1 MDPLLAQQT
10 VPARVADAFVFR
22 RVAPDRYAHVG
33 GVGRGEGWAGIV
45 SMVPGADDEIASL
58 PGPGEVRTTW
68 SDDAERRFGPYWS
81 RFCAVVGVSHDVVV
95 VFGADDRV
103 EATDEQWKLSAS
115 TMADHVTTVTP
126 AKHLADELE
135 LLHAV
140 RDVALIPA
148 GGVEEVGRA
157 LLVRLTR
164 ALSCEVGGLLLPSGV
179 LLTRIDQTVD
189 LDEGLVRLA
198 LRSLLLQHRDGPACR
213 QDARDAVEGAW
224 MRSYLVRPMGDD
236 AALVLAHTDAAP
248 RGFTDLCQQL
258 ADSATTA
265 AVTVLR
271 AAHQYEAVRRRA
283 ATASAEARSDALTGL
298 GNRRAWDEAIG
309 AHDGQAPAA
318 VVVCDL
324 DGLKESTTS
333 TATPP
338 GTATCVRPRRS
349 SGASSATTTSW
360 CASGATSS
368 WSCSPAPTRPRRTA
382 WWNGSGRRVGA
393 AAWTATASPCRWA
406 WRSAPGR
413 SSRSCWSRPMPPCT
427 AASRR
432 VGTAATGTPRRPPRP
447 RPCSAPTWS
456 SPSSS
461 EILRTLL
468 HLPAEHIDE
477 GIQQALAALGRAL
490 ELDRAY
496 VFRIGATTCSNTHEW
511 CAPGIRPERDHLQDL
526 PLALMAPWLEAF
538 ERGEAVQVTDVDTL
552 DDEHTELRQHLEA
565 QDIQSLLALPM
576 VFEGEVVGF
585 VGFDAVRSRR
595 TFGEVARGLLGT
607 VADVLAA
614 VDARRHAGQRVERA
628 ESRAAELLRHS
639 RDHVF
644 LMDADGRISWASQS
658 FRQLDE
664 DPDELVGRRLR
675 ELTHPEDVELVDQ
688 LVATWLRSGARAD
701 LTLPDHRGL
710 LGGQDRWMSL
720 ILHDARSQPGVEGII
735 VAAHDVT
742 QRRSQTERLRHLALH
757 DDLTG
762 LPNRALLKDRLEVA
776 LHRAARNAGR
786 VGVLFLGLDG
796 FKLVNDSR
804 SHAVGDEL
812 LRRIAERLR
821 AVVRG
826 AETCGR
832 FGGDQFVVVI
842 EVDDP
847 PQVQHAVDRVVSIFD
862 APFTV
867 AGMPQTVSASFG
879 LRIAD
884 PHELD
889 PDAVLRDA
897 DNALFAA
904 KAGSRGRLVAFDPR
918 MRERAI
924 RDDQVRQRLPDAIA
938 AGDVRPHY
946 QPLVDLPSGR
956 VVGVEALARWTDDEL
971 GVVSPVEF
979 IPVAEQS
986 GVIRVLGTHVLRQAC
1001 RDAAGWPADT
1011 YVSVNLSPSQL
1022 EDADLCA
1029 VVGAALDDSGLPP
1042 RRLVLEVT
1050 ESLLMR
1056 DTARATQILEQLRG
1070 LGIRVALDDFGT
1082 GHSSLAVL
1090 GDLPL
1095 DMIKIDRSFVTRMLQ
1110 DDRGARMVDGIV
1122 SLADD
1127 LGLLAV
1133 AEGVETHE
1141 QAERLRR
1148 AGCQVAQGWLFGR
1161 PEATPAFP
1169 PAPVGAHAPHP
1180 THA

>member
-1 MDPLLAQQT
+1 M
-10 VPARVADAFVFR
+10 
-22 RVAPDRYAHVG
+22 
-33 GVGRGEGWAGIV
+33 
-45 SMVPGADDEIASL
+45 
-58 PGPGEVRTTW
+58 
-68 SDDAERRFGPYWS
+68 
-81 RFCAVVGVSHDVVV
+81 
-95 VFGADDRV
+95 
-103 EATDEQWKLSAS
+103 
-115 TMADHVTTVTP
+115 
-126 AKHLADELE
+126 
-135 LLHAV
+135 
-140 RDVALIPA
+140 
-148 GGVEEVGRA
+148 
-157 LLVRLTR
+157 
-164 ALSCEVGGLLLPSGV
+164 
-179 LLTRIDQTVD
+179 D
-189 LDEGLVRLA
+189 LDQGLVRLA
-198 LRSLLLQHRDGPACR
+198 LRGLLLQHRDGPACR

-224 MRSYLVRPMGDD
+224 LRSYLVRPMGDD
-236 AALVLAHTDAAP
+236 AVLVLAHTDAAP

-258 ADSATTA
+258 AESATTA

-298 GNRRAWDEAIG
+298 GNRRAWDEAVG
-309 AHDGQAPAA
+309 ANHGLGRVA

-324 DGLKESTTS
+324 DGLKDVNDQHGH
-333 TATPP
+333 AA
-338 GTATCVRPRRS
+338 GDRYL
-349 SGASSATTTSW
+349 
-360 CASGATSS
+360 
-368 WSCSPAPTRPRRTA
+368 RTA
-382 WWNGSGRRVGA
+382 ADILRGA
-393 AAWTATASPCRWA
+393 VRDEDLVVRFGGDEFVVLLPGADEAQAHGVVERIHTACR
-406 WRSAPGR
+406 
-413 SSRSCWSRPMPPCT
+413 
-427 AASRR
+427 SRR
-432 VGTAATGTPRRPPRP
+432 VDGHGVAMSVGVAVGTGAQLPELLERADATMYRRKQAGGDGRDRRPAA
-447 RPCSAPTWS
+447 SAPTEDVLG
-456 SPSSS
+456 PDVVQPVVS

-468 HLPAEHIDE
+468 HLPTERIDE

-496 VFRIGATTCSNTHEW
+496 VFRVGTATCSNTHEW
-511 CAPGIRPERDHLQDL
+511 CAPGIRPQREHLQDV
-526 PLALMAPWLEAF
+526 PLDLVAPWMEAF
-538 ERGEAVQVTDVDTL
+538 HQGEAVQVTDVDAL
-552 DDEHTELRQHLEA
+552 DDEHAGLREHLQG
-565 QDIQSLLALPM
+565 QDIQSLLGLPM

-614 VDARRHAGQRVERA
+614 VDARRQASQRVERA

-644 LMDADGRISWASQS
+644 LMDEDGHISWASTS
-658 FRQLDE
+658 FQQLDE
-664 DPDELVGRRLR
+664 APHALVGRRLR

-701 LTLPDHRGL
+701 LTLPDHRSV

-720 ILHDARSQPGVEGII
+720 VLHDARFQPGVEGII

-742 QRRSQTERLRHLALH
+742 HRRSQTERLRHLALH

-812 LRRIAERLR
+812 LRQIAERLR
-821 AVVRG
+821 TVVRG

-832 FGGDQFVVVI
+832 FGGDQFVAVI

-847 PQVQHAVDRVVSIFD
+847 DEVHHAVDRVVSIFD
-862 APFTV
+862 EPFTV

-884 PHELD
+884 PRELD

-904 KAGSRGRLVAFDPR
+904 KAGSRGRLVAFHPR
-918 MRERAI
+918 MRERAV
-924 RDDQVRQRLPDAIA
+924 RDDQVRRRLPGAIA

-971 GVVSPVEF
+971 GVVSPAEF

-986 GVIRVLGTHVLRQAC
+986 GVIQALGIHVLRRAC

-1029 VVGAALDDSGLPP
+1029 VVGAALDDAGLPP
-1042 RRLVLEVT
+1042 DRLVLEVT

-1056 DTARATQILEQLRG
+1056 DTVRATQILDQLRG
-1070 LGIRVALDDFGT
+1070 MGVRIALDDFGT

-1090 GDLPL
+1090 SDLPL
-1095 DMIKIDRSFVTRMLQ
+1095 DMLKIDRSFVSRMVQ

-1122 SLADD
+1122 SLAED
-1127 LGLLAV
+1127 LGLLAI
-1133 AEGVETHE
+1133 AEGVETE
-1141 QAERLRR
+1141 GQAARLRR
-1148 AGCQVAQGWLFGR
+1148 TGCQVAQGWLFGR
-1161 PEATPAFP
+1161 PEPTPDFSA
-1169 PAPVGAHAPHP
+1169 AMLDPHV
-1180 THA
+1180 A

>member
-1 MDPLLAQQT
+1 M
-10 VPARVADAFVFR
+10 RCR
-22 RVAPDRYAHVG
+22 
-33 GVGRGEGWAGIV
+33 
-45 SMVPGADDEIASL
+45 
-58 PGPGEVRTTW
+58 
-68 SDDAERRFGPYWS
+68 
-81 RFCAVVGVSHDVVV
+81 
-95 VFGADDRV
+95 
-103 EATDEQWKLSAS
+103 
-115 TMADHVTTVTP
+115 
-126 AKHLADELE
+126 
-135 LLHAV
+135 
-140 RDVALIPA
+140 
-148 GGVEEVGRA
+148 
-157 LLVRLTR
+157 
-164 ALSCEVGGLLLPSGV
+164 CEVGGLLLPSGV

-324 DGLKESTTS
+324 DGLKEINDQHGHAAGDRYLRAAAEILRGVVRDDDLVVRFGGDEFVVLLPGADASQAHGVVERIRAACRRRRVDGHRVAMSVGVAVGTGAQLPELLEQADATMYRRKQAGGDGRDRHP
-333 TATPP
+333 ATPAP
-338 GTATCVRPRRS
+338 
-349 SGASSATTTSW
+349 ASTVL
-360 CASGATSS
+360 G
-368 WSCSPAPTRPRRTA
+368 PDVVQP
-382 WWNGSGRRVGA
+382 V
-393 AAWTATASPCRWA
+393 
-406 WRSAPGR
+406 
-413 SSRSCWSRPMPPCT
+413 
-427 AASRR
+427 
-432 VGTAATGTPRRPPRP
+432 V
-447 RPCSAPTWS
+447 
-456 SPSSS
+456 S

-511 CAPGIRPERDHLQDL
+511 CAPGIRPERGHLQDL

-842 EVDDP
+842 EVDDL

-1001 RDAAGWPADT
+1001 RDAASWPADT

-1110 DDRGARMVDGIV
+1110 DDRGREWSTASSPWPMI
-1122 SLADD
+1122 SACWPS
-1127 LGLLAV
+1127 
-1133 AEGVETHE
+1133 
-1141 QAERLRR
+1141 RR
-1148 AGCQVAQGWLFGR
+1148 AWRPTNRRNGCAARAARSPRGGCSAA
-1161 PEATPAFP
+1161 PKPTPAFP